1 MVLGTNCI
9 CYKNPKWLSCVDENF
24 VPMTYTAL
32 SGKRLKVFSPKS
44 ETWIVCPLLPCYSNL
59 YLNFSQKNW
68 TRKGDKNYWNCKG
81 RAKSSLF
88 TGGIIIYIKN
98 PWESIRKLPEYS
110 KYMNVVTLQD
120 RRWRHKIQLWF
131 CTPAVNSPQRNLHFI
146 YSLICNSI

>member
-1 MVLGTNCI
+1 MKTL
-9 CYKNPKWLSCVDENF
+9 YPWLTPHLVVRDW
-24 VPMTYTAL
+24 
-32 SGKRLKVFSPKS
+32 KFSPLKQKR
-44 ETWIVCPLLPCYSNL
+44 ELFALFCHCYSTL
-59 YLNFSQKNW
+59 YLNFSQKIW
-68 TRKGDKNYWNCKG
+68 RRKSDKNYSNCKG

-131 CTPAVNSPQRNLHFI
+131 CTPAVNSPQRKLHFI